1 MRSERRAGKGA
12 PFRAVPTKPLREARM
27 SRYRRL
33 KIEGGAFF
41 YTLALADH
49 GSDLFARFG
58 E

>member
-1 MRSERRAGKGA
+1 
-12 PFRAVPTKPLREARM
+12 VPPKTVREARM

-41 YTLALADH
+41 DTLALADH
-49 GSDLFARFG
+49 GGDLLVGFG